1 MSALERFL
9 SYITVDTNSNEDC
22 EACPSS
28 PNQLVLGQRL
38 RDEMDEI
45 GISDARQDENGYVYG
60 FIPASEGCE
69 DWPVIGFI
77 AHMDTSSAVPGGPV
91 HARIVRFDGNPIPLG
106 NGLTL
111 DNVPADLAGKR
122 LVVTDGSTLLGA
134 DNKAGVAEILT
145 MAEALLAKDAPK
157 HGRVAIAFTPDE
169 EIGRGA
175 DRFDVKG
182 FGAQYAYTVDGGR
195 LGEMEYE
202 NFNAASA
209 VVTVKGISIH
219 PGSAKNAMVNAC
231 TVAREFDALLPAWE
245 VPEHTE
251 GYDGFHMLA
260 GMKGHVEEAELH
272 YIIRDHDRAKFEA
285 RKKQFADAA
294 AYLNTVYGE
303 GTVTAVLKDSY
314 YNMKDTLKDC
324 MYVVDKACDAFRAC
338 GVEPVSTP
346 IRGGTDGARLCYM
359 GLPCPNLST
368 GGYNFHGKKE
378 FLCVEEMDKMVEVL
392 LAIVRGVND

>member
-69 DWPVIGFI
+69 DWPAIGFI

-111 DNVPADLAGKR
+111 DNVPADLASKR

-145 MAEALLAKDAPK
+145 MAEALLAKGAGLGTVVSFMMSVTALSLPSMIMLAK
-157 HGRVAIAFTPDE
+157 AMKKKLLAAFILTVSAGIIL
-169 EIGRGA
+169 IG
-175 DRFDVKG
+175 
-182 FGAQYAYTVDGGR
+182 Y
-195 LGEMEYE
+195 L
-202 NFNAASA
+202 FNAFS
-209 VVTVKGISIH
+209 
-219 PGSAKNAMVNAC
+219 
-231 TVAREFDALLPAWE
+231 
-245 VPEHTE
+245 
-251 GYDGFHMLA
+251 
-260 GMKGHVEEAELH
+260 
-272 YIIRDHDRAKFEA
+272 
-285 RKKQFADAA
+285 
-294 AYLNTVYGE
+294 YL
-303 GTVTAVLKDSY
+303 
-314 YNMKDTLKDC
+314 
-324 MYVVDKACDAFRAC
+324 F
-338 GVEPVSTP
+338 
-346 IRGGTDGARLCYM
+346 I
-359 GLPCPNLST
+359 
-368 GGYNFHGKKE
+368 
-378 FLCVEEMDKMVEVL
+378 
-392 LAIVRGVND
+392 